1 MDGYW
6 VVADLFNNV
15 IKYKSQWIEW
25 IFIHNWF
32 KRGGK
37 TPYKV
42 NHNIKNIFNDDRYI
56 LFIKSNSH
64 FLFDLYDYIS
74 YPITAELYEKLKEK
88 KLSLISM
95 DIVNELVEK
104 NVII

>member
-1 MDGYW
+1 MD
-6 VVADLFNNV
+6 
-15 IKYKSQWIEW
+15 WIG
-25 IFIHNWF
+25 IHRWF

-42 NHNIKNIFNDDRYI
+42 NHSIKNIFNEDRYI
-56 LFIKSNSH
+56 LFVKRDSH

-74 YPITAELYEKLKEK
+74 YPIAAKLYKILKENK
-88 KLSLISM
+88 ISLINE
-95 DIVNELVEK
+95 DIITELIEK